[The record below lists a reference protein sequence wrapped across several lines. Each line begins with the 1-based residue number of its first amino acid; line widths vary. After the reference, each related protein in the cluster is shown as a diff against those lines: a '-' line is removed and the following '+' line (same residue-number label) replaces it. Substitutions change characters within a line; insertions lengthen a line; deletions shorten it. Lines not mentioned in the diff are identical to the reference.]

1 MQLQLH
7 SSAGTS
13 QQICALT
20 SIGIGIC
27 MKSFCGKRCI
37 LLLKQEL
44 LAQAVQALEALFTKF
59 QNLQQKQCGFG
70 MLPFSQPKTVLDGW
84 PGSQSVFALTDH
96 AAGFA
101 PSPSGRGRG

>member
-27 MKSFCGKRCI
+27 MKSFCRKRCTS
-37 LLLKQEL
+37 LLKQEL

-70 MLPFSQPKTVLDGW
+70 MLPFSQPKTALDGW